1 MKGQWNILVHNTVN
15 EDNAKTCANDL
26 IIQESNSKR
35 SGSAS
40 RTKWLGIL
48 NQTHIFQFQL
58 EKNDSKMLGTHC
70 KVLQIFR
77 KWLKS
82 FQVYDPKKKNWIDV
96 QSILERIFYFLKPS
110 YCFVN
115 LFKIIIFI
123 YTFFNNYVEQYSK
136 QISTLQ
142 ITENM

>member
-1 MKGQWNILVHNTVN
+1 M
-15 EDNAKTCANDL
+15 
-26 IIQESNSKR
+26 IQ
-35 SGSAS
+35 
-40 RTKWLGIL
+40 
-48 NQTHIFQFQL
+48 
-58 EKNDSKMLGTHC
+58 
-70 KVLQIFR
+70 
-77 KWLKS
+77 
-82 FQVYDPKKKNWIDV
+82 KKKNWIDV

-142 ITENM
+142 IRENM